1 MAYIARSLAHAC
13 SATSQ
18 LQRGIGPSRCG
29 LNSLT
34 RTRVIRGCHVVWQ
47 NDFFGPLPCILA
59 AFCADAVSDTA
70 CQQMLE
76 AACTNSA
83 PREDWSGGPHVEC
96 PPQCRC
102 GTEAVSTARMELR
115 LWHASW
121 QCANQ
126 ATLCATDFN
135 NAFGWHVR
143 CRLSNPG
150 LLGDWAVPLPCT

>member
-1 MAYIARSLAHAC
+1 MSGGLLSDLTASARYRAEQAWAEFVDAHASDSRLP
-13 SATSQ
+13 SA
-18 LQRGIGPSRCG
+18 
-29 LNSLT
+29 
-34 RTRVIRGCHVVWQ
+34 VWQ